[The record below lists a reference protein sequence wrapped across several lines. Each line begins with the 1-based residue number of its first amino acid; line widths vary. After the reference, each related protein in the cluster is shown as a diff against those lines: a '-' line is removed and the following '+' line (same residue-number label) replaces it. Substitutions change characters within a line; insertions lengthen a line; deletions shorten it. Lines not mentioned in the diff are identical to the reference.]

1 MSNPT
6 FVADELVTASKMNEL
21 PKGVLG
27 YAQVT
32 ANQGSITTG
41 SDLTGL
47 SVTVTVAAGR
57 RLKITGFAAFNAS
70 VANEGNTFQIRESTT
85 VLNSVLTMLTNAT
98 IQETAVVYAV
108 VAPTV
113 GAHTYKLYDLRQFAT
128 GTHSLIASATSPA
141 FILVEDIGVV

>member
-47 SVTVTVAAGR
+47 SVTVTVPAGR
-57 RLKITGFAAFNAS
+57 RLKITGFAA
-70 VANEGNTFQIRESTT
+70 I
-85 VLNSVLTMLTNAT
+85 
-98 IQETAVVYAV
+98 YARC
-108 VAPTV
+108 
-113 GAHTYKLYDLRQFAT
+113 G
-128 GTHSLIASATSPA
+128 
-141 FILVEDIGVV
+141 